1 MNPVQADNL
10 NDQPSWW
17 QGLIS
22 SIGSIVPDIITASKA
37 PGGSVYT
44 SGVTPVNMQ
53 YAQTG
58 NNLLLVVLI
67 LAAAYLFLKR

>member
-1 MNPVQADNL
+1 MDAVQADTL

-22 SIGSIVPDIITASKA
+22 SIGSVLPDVITAAKA
-37 PGGSVYT
+37 PGGSVHT
-44 SGVTPVNMQ
+44 SGVTPINMQ
-53 YAQTG
+53 YAQSG

-67 LAAAYLFLKR
+67 LAAAYLLLKR